1 MLKPAVRGLDISW
14 RTDVTSK
21 QERYVVS
28 YTRNDT
34 GAVSTQT
41 TTDRGFSIEG
51 LYPGAGYRVQV
62 GIYPSNIIIIMDIV
76 ALWALPFKYISS
88 TLHVSTASDVLS
100 AAKGYVIHILH
111 SSINSKD
118 YF

>member
-76 ALWALPFKYISS
+76 ALWAFALQIYF
-88 TLHVSTASDVLS
+88 TNLHVSNARDVLN
-100 AAKGYVIHILH
+100 AGKGCVTHIFDF
-111 SSINSKD
+111 SINSKH

>member
-62 GIYPSNIIIIMDIV
+62 GIYPSNIIEIMDIV
-76 ALWALPFKYISS
+76 ALWAFALQIYF
-88 TLHVSTASDVLS
+88 
-100 AAKGYVIHILH
+100 
-111 SSINSKD
+111 INPSCVHCK
-118 YF
+118 

>member
-62 GIYPSNIIIIMDIV
+62 GIYPSNIITSTSN
-76 ALWALPFKYISS
+76 PF
-88 TLHVSTASDVLS
+88 LC
-100 AAKGYVIHILH
+100 AADFFLQLG
-111 SSINSKD
+111 SC
-118 YF
+118 

>member
-1 MLKPAVRGLDISW
+1 MLPLPGPSEPIVKDVKSIKRGLDISW
-14 RTDVTSK
+14 STDVTSK

-62 GIYPSNIIIIMDIV
+62 GSHPSNIIQQG
-76 ALWALPFKYISS
+76 LK
-88 TLHVSTASDVLS
+88 
-100 AAKGYVIHILH
+100 
-111 SSINSKD
+111 
-118 YF
+118 